1 MGFLVLALLAVF
13 CLFIEYLLT
22 HFEIVKKE
30 FNGQLAVLLWF
41 AIMVSLVIWY
51 ELVGEVG
58 FWIAMENIREFF
70 SF

>member
-13 CLFIEYLLT
+13 CLFIEILLT

-30 FNGQLAVLLWF
+30 FHGQLAVLLWF